1 MSKEDWI
8 ILRVLVAAMRTDG
21 TFKMSRNKD
30 VIRTV
35 DYLLNKYDNIT
46 LLDNIDT
53 IHEEYAK

>member
-35 DYLLNKYDNIT
+35 DYLINKYGHIP
-46 LLDNIDT
+46 LLDNVDI
-53 IHEEYAK
+53 IHGEYNK